1 MSPLLIKKKM
11 ISRRNFSKLIFFNF
25 LSFFFSKFSFAKNK
39 IINKK
44 IIPKS
49 GEKITPIGMGSWLT
63 FDVMPTKTNI
73 KNCVEILKIF
83 FKNEGQIID
92 SSPMYG
98 QAEKIIGLSLKNI
111 AESDKKNLFSATK
124 IWTPM
129 NNMGI
134 KQFKTSKDLWNINK
148 FSLVQVHNLVN
159 YDSHFELLKNL
170 KKEGKI
176 KYLGVTTSHGS
187 RHEKLINI
195 MKNDEIDF
203 VQFTYNILDDEAE
216 KYLLPLAKEKRLA
229 VIINRPFQ
237 GGNLFKL
244 SKNKKIPKW
253 ISDYGINTWSELYL
267 KFIISHPDVTCVIP
281 ATSKTKHMNENMQ
294 SQFGRLLNQDERLK
308 IKKYYKNLI

>member
-1 MSPLLIKKKM
+1 M
-11 ISRRNFSKLIFFNF
+11 ISRRSFSKLIFFNF
-25 LSFFFSKFSFAKNK
+25 VSFFFPKFSFARNK
-39 IINKK
+39 IVNKK

-98 QAEKIIGLSLKNI
+98 QAEKIIGLSLENI
-111 AESDKKNLFSATK
+111 TESNKKNLFSATK

-129 NNMGI
+129 NNMGM
-134 KQFKTSKDLWNINK
+134 KQFKDSLDLWNINK

-170 KKEGKI
+170 KKKGKI
-176 KYLGVTTSHGS
+176 KYLGVTTSNGS
-187 RHEKLINI
+187 RHEKLIEI
-195 MKNDEIDF
+195 MKNDELDF

-308 IKKYYKNLI
+308 IKEYYKNLI

>member
-1 MSPLLIKKKM
+1 M
-11 ISRRNFSKLIFFNF
+11 
-25 LSFFFSKFSFAKNK
+25 
-39 IINKK
+39 
-44 IIPKS
+44 
-49 GEKITPIGMGSWLT
+49 
-63 FDVMPTKTNI
+63 
-73 KNCVEILKIF
+73 
-83 FKNEGQIID
+83 
-92 SSPMYG
+92 
-98 QAEKIIGLSLKNI
+98 
-111 AESDKKNLFSATK
+111 
-124 IWTPM
+124 
-129 NNMGI
+129 
-134 KQFKTSKDLWNINK
+134 KQFKDSLDLWNINK

-170 KKEGKI
+170 KKKGKI

-187 RHEKLINI
+187 RHEKLIEI

-253 ISDYGINTWSELYL
+253 INDYGINTWSELYL

-308 IKKYYKNLI
+308 IKEYYKNLI

>member
-1 MSPLLIKKKM
+1 M
-11 ISRRNFSKLIFFNF
+11 ISRRSFSKLIFFNF
-25 LSFFFSKFSFAKNK
+25 VSFFFPKFSFAKNK
-39 IINKK
+39 IVNKK

-83 FKNEGQIID
+83 FKKEGQIID

-111 AESDKKNLFSATK
+111 TESNKKNLFPATK

-129 NNMGI
+129 NNMGM
-134 KQFKTSKDLWNINK
+134 KQFKDSLDLWNINK

-170 KKEGKI
+170 KKKGKI

-187 RHEKLINI
+187 RHEKLIEI

-203 VQFTYNILDDEAE
+203 VQFTYNILE
-216 KYLLPLAKEKRLA
+216 KDRNIYFT
-229 VIINRPFQ
+229 I
-237 GGNLFKL
+237 
-244 SKNKKIPKW
+244 
-253 ISDYGINTWSELYL
+253 
-267 KFIISHPDVTCVIP
+267 
-281 ATSKTKHMNENMQ
+281 
-294 SQFGRLLNQDERLK
+294 
-308 IKKYYKNLI
+308 

>member
-1 MSPLLIKKKM
+1 M
-11 ISRRNFSKLIFFNF
+11 ISRRSFSKLIFFNF
-25 LSFFFSKFSFAKNK
+25 VSFFFSKFSFARNK

-49 GEKITPIGMGSWLT
+49 GEKITTIGMGSWLT

-98 QAEKIIGLSLKNI
+98 QAEKIIGLSLENI
-111 AESDKKNLFSATK
+111 SESNKKNLFSATK

-129 NNMGI
+129 NNMGM
-134 KQFKTSKDLWNINK
+134 KQFKESIDLWNINK

-170 KKEGKI
+170 KKKDKI

-187 RHEKLINI
+187 RHEKLIKI